1 MTQEN
6 EQPDIPDRQ
15 LLRTNAG
22 PRMSYSRE
30 IGEATITH
38 TIFGKAKVRIVRRY
52 DSVRRVL
59 WLAAMVGVAAVA
71 WQVWRLSQP
80 VEAMPSADSLSPAN
94 DRPSASVPVP
104 QPAVATPPV
113 VMPLE
118 QSKPVAAPVVV
129 ETAKPVTIQTNPPR
143 PAPALGP
150 KGAAALP
157 AKPMPHPL
165 PAVRRQ
171 LAPHPASAVPA
182 LNSAKPLPPGPGM
195 QRPLAAPVAAAPHPA
210 QAAVHPATSSP
221 AVAVPLAAPV
231 AAAPPP
237 VAAKPVVAP
246 ASAPAGN

>member
-22 PRMSYSRE
+22 PRVTYSRE

-59 WLAAMVGVAAVA
+59 WLGAMAGAAAVA
-71 WQVWRLSQP
+71 WQVWRMAQP
-80 VEAMPSADSLSPAN
+80 VEVMPSADSVSSAN
-94 DRPSASVPVP
+94 DRTPASVPAP
-104 QPAVATPPV
+104 QPEVATPPA

-118 QSKPVAAPVVV
+118 QSKSVAAPVVV
-129 ETAKPVTIQTNPPR
+129 ETAKAGTIQPKPLHPV
-143 PAPALGP
+143 PAPGL
-150 KGAAALP
+150 KSAAALP
-157 AKPMPHPL
+157 KPIPHPL
-165 PAVRRQ
+165 PAVRPQ
-171 LAPHPASAVPA
+171 LAPHPASGVSA
-182 LNSAKPLPPGPGM
+182 LNSAKPLPPGPAM

-210 QAAVHPATSSP
+210 QTAAHPAASSP
-221 AVAVPLAAPV
+221 ALAVPLAAP
-231 AAAPPP
+231 AAAVPPP
-237 VAAKPVVAP
+237 VGAKPVVAP